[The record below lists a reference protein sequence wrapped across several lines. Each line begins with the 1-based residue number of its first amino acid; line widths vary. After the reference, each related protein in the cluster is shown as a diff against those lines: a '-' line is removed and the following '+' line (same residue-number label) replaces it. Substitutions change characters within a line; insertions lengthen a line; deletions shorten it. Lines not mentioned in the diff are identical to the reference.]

1 MDDKR
6 SRVPVLW
13 DDDRGVVAKTF
24 DVCILSNMY
33 NLDVYQFRL
42 GGLPVLEDVLSED
55 DHRFFPE
62 RVLLTAC
69 PTHAQRRV
77 GPSEHEFFV
86 MIGGSSL

>member
-13 DDDRGVVAKTF
+13 DDRGVVAKTF
-24 DVCILSNMY
+24 DVCIFSNLY

-42 GGLPVLEDVLSED
+42 GGLSVLEGVLREVD
-55 DHRFFPE
+55 RRFFHE

-77 GPSEHEFFV
+77 GPSGYVLFV
-86 MIGGSSL
+86 TIGGSAW